1 MPAMRAVFLSDV
13 MAASSLPGMLHG
25 STRAWHG
32 EVGFSTRRNFET
44 PSDSAYVVLDLKG
57 LGDCACSDFVK
68 KHDCSYGIKELRR
81 TLNR

>member
-32 EVGFSTRRNFET
+32 EVVSQ
-44 PSDSAYVVLDLKG
+44 PAAILK
-57 LGDCACSDFVK
+57 LPQ
-68 KHDCSYGIKELRR
+68 IL
-81 TLNR
+81 LM